1 MSTTLLAKR
10 EPNVL
15 NQHQSDP
22 LCARFEADAKHCHT
36 ERRHIPLIK
45 SRLPHYSML
54 RCADSYAV
62 QAGKAAILADEMDV
76 PYMFRYRRPPKGEV
90 YRKLIMLLAFGVFC
104 AFVGL
109 SVAHLPLPSSKRG
122 ADSIFRTD
130 ADEAFIFP
138 TFSSEECMKLAERS
152 SRIAVPYLM
161 PWGEDERPAM
171 FFMWHLLYRS
181 IKPDLDHFEAKLRNT
196 SGVNHTS
203 SLLGGSA
210 SHEVLKVVIDVV
222 EAHEGYITT
231 SLAHFL
237 PSAYVFSVV
246 ASAPTAQHYGRSR
259 ARARYTRG
267 SYSTRA
273 ENLTAERRAYAEK
286 VAAKVERM
294 LANPA
299 AEHVV
304 EALQQPCRNL
314 VQPIPATTLST
325 TASEGGVVGSGAAG
339 INTAEKRTES
349 ATSAQLHPHLYLCVP
364 QQDLNYSYY
373 ANATA
378 QGLRVNYQVIL
389 HPYVALR
396 GARTATE
403 FDAALRALLVQAN
416 VASFIAL
423 PWVSEKNSTEGV
435 HLDQRESALRGS
447 VLLEQEL
454 KGYERWYD
462 SARLTPLEVLQ
473 RALSGPEMQNRY
485 RVSVMPLGS
494 KRWFGALRQLFR
506 VELVE
511 KHDERAASLIARST
525 TVTADSAGSTAPAAA
540 SAAGASRSGVQA
552 SPPPTSVAAKTF
564 GCTAR
569 LALLG
574 CLARAQHSSCEQFTE

>member
-1 MSTTLLAKR
+1 MRTTLLAKK
-10 EPNVL
+10 EPNVSI
-15 NQHQSDP
+15 QPQRDP
-22 LCARFEADAKHCHT
+22 LCARFEAGANHCLT

-45 SRLPHYSML
+45 SRLPHCSKLHYIK
-54 RCADSYAV
+54 SYAV
-62 QAGKAAILADEMDV
+62 HTGKAAILADEMDV
-76 PYMFRYRRPPKGEV
+76 PYTFRYRRPPKGEV
-90 YRKLIMLLAFGVFC
+90 YTKLIILLAFGVFC

-109 SVAHLPLPSSKRG
+109 NVAYLPLPSSTRG
-122 ADSIFRTD
+122 ADSIIRTD
-130 ADEAFIFP
+130 ADEVFMFP
-138 TFSSEECMKLAERS
+138 TFSSEERIKLAELS

-181 IKPDLDHFEAKLRNT
+181 IKPDLDHFEAELRNT
-196 SGVNHTS
+196 SGVNNTS
-203 SLLGGSA
+203 LLLGGSA
-210 SHEVLKVVIDVV
+210 SHGVLKVVIDVV

-237 PSAYVFSVV
+237 PSAYVFSIV
-246 ASAPTAQHYGRSR
+246 ASAPTAQHFGRGR
-259 ARARYTRG
+259 ARARDTRG

-273 ENLTAERRAYAEK
+273 ENLTAERRAYAEM
-286 VAAKVERM
+286 VAAKVERV

-299 AEHVV
+299 AEQIV
-304 EALQQPCRNL
+304 EASQQPCRNG
-314 VQPIPATTLST
+314 VQPIQPTNLST
-325 TASEGGVVGSGAAG
+325 TTPGRGAVGM
-339 INTAEKRTES
+339 NTAEKRTEN
-349 ATSAQLHPHLYLCVP
+349 ATSARLYPHLYLCVP

-373 ANATA
+373 ANTAA
-378 QGLRVNYQVIL
+378 QGLRVNYQVFL

-403 FDAALRALLVQAN
+403 FDAALRALLAQAN

-423 PWVSEKNSTEGV
+423 PWVSEKYSAEGD
-435 HLDQRESALRGS
+435 HLDQGEPALRRR

-454 KGYERWYD
+454 KDYERWYD
-462 SARLTPLEVLQ
+462 SVRLTPLEVLQ

-511 KHDERAASLIARST
+511 KRDERAASLTACST
-525 TVTADSAGSTAPAAA
+525 TITADSAGSTAPAALA
-540 SAAGASRSGVQA
+540 AAGASCSGMQA
-552 SPPPTSVAAKTF
+552 SPPPTSVAANTF